1 MDCGSD
7 LPDGPAG
14 DEQTGREGGFGG
26 AESSESRV
34 SHMLTGLSGAG
45 DDGAREVGGEALLE
59 PLLGKQMEIAAG
71 HVDDA
76 GYVFRRPQRTDAP
89 TELRPCLR

>member
-14 DEQTGREGGFGG
+14 DEQTGRERGFGG
-26 AESSESRV
+26 TESSERRV

-45 DDGAREVGGEALLE
+45 DDGAREVGREALLE

-71 HVDDA
+71 HTNHSNLAARSTRRERAVSS
-76 GYVFRRPQRTDAP
+76 VF
-89 TELRPCLR
+89 